1 MTMISHSDY
10 DKIFLKKLQDC
21 IISLD
26 ELDQIIETNGERQSK
41 IDLELS
47 DWLHLLQGNID
58 ELKSNRF
65 VLANIAEK
73 IAILRLERASLR
85 NEFELIK
92 RYKEISKQ
100 MMTKDNRQFVIAEIQ
115 KVMKNLNQP
124 YQNRIIDEKDIEM
137 IKAVTV
143 EEAKSI
149 KKKRTRKSNAESE
162 ELNKKIWD
170 LYNQGISQTKIAK
183 MVGLTQPCINVRLK
197 KIREKKDDI

>member
-58 ELKSNRF
+58 DLKNNRF

-73 IAILRLERASLR
+73 IATLRLERASLR

-124 YQNRIIDEKDIEM
+124 YQNRIIDEKDIAM

-143 EEAKSI
+143 EEAKSV
-149 KKKRTRKSNAESE
+149 KKKRARKSRAESE
-162 ELNKKIWD
+162 ALNTKIWD

-197 KIREKKDDI
+197 KMKGRMND

>member
-1 MTMISHSDY
+1 
-10 DKIFLKKLQDC
+10 
-21 IISLD
+21 
-26 ELDQIIETNGERQSK
+26 
-41 IDLELS
+41 
-47 DWLHLLQGNID
+47 
-58 ELKSNRF
+58 
-65 VLANIAEK
+65 
-73 IAILRLERASLR
+73 
-85 NEFELIK
+85 
-92 RYKEISKQ
+92 
-100 MMTKDNRQFVIAEIQ
+100 MTKDNRQFVIAEIQ

>member
-1 MTMISHSDY
+1 MTMTCHSDY

-21 IISLD
+21 IIDLD

-58 ELKSNRF
+58 DLKKNCF

-92 RYKEISKQ
+92 RYKEVSRQ

-124 YQNRIIDEKDIEM
+124 YQNRVITEKDIEM

-143 EEAKSI
+143 EESKSI
-149 KKKRTRKSNAESE
+149 KKKRARKSRAESE
-162 ELNKKIWD
+162 ALNTKIWD

-183 MVGLTQPCINVRLK
+183 MVGLTQPCINVRIK
-197 KIREKKDDI
+197 KMKGRMND